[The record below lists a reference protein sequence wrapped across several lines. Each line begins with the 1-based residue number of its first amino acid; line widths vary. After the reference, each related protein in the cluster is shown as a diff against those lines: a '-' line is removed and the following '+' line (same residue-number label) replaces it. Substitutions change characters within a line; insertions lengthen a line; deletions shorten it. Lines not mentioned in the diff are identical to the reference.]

1 MHINKEK
8 KADTRTEKII
18 MALKEKDKDS
28 LKSLFSKKAL
38 NEAKNF
44 ESNEDYLFEF
54 LIGNINTWKRDS
66 ASVDESIEYGKKSTM
81 LRYGISVSTDNDDYD
96 VFVIDYVKDTINPDN
111 EGIYMLEF
119 SRKSYSGEW
128 KVWQERKCAG
138 ISFLE

>member
-44 ESNEDYLFEF
+44 ESNEDY
-54 LIGNINTWKRDS
+54 
-66 ASVDESIEYGKKSTM
+66 
-81 LRYGISVSTDNDDYD
+81 
-96 VFVIDYVKDTINPDN
+96 
-111 EGIYMLEF
+111 
-119 SRKSYSGEW
+119 
-128 KVWQERKCAG
+128 
-138 ISFLE
+138 